1 MGIVIEFPKRAVC
14 DALDDPEIDLM
25 TAVDVAIRDLADV
38 LRNWDTEEAR
48 RQARDCRDTLLSA
61 YRSSLDPNWQ

>member
-1 MGIVIEFPKRAVC
+1 MGIVVEFPKRAAAEC
-14 DALDDPEIDLM
+14 FEDSQIDLM

-48 RQARDCRDTLLSA
+48 RQARDCRNTLLNA
-61 YRSSLDPNWQ
+61 YLLSLAE

>member
-1 MGIVIEFPKRAVC
+1 MGIVIEFPKQAAA
-14 DALDDPEIDLM
+14 DQEDPQIDLM

-48 RQARDCRDTLLSA
+48 RQARECRNTLLNA
-61 YRSSLDPNWQ
+61 YLLSLAE